1 MEILE
6 LNEDLVIGAGGHKK
20 VYIDPR
26 DNKRCIKILLEE
38 KCEDWEREKKYRE
51 IRKARGQQAVKI
63 SLRYV
68 HAYRIVLFKMLKAYL
83 KKRRLKLVH
92 ARIYAFKIVDIF
104 LAASIVSKLS

>member
-51 IRKARGQQAVKI
+51 IRKARG
-63 SLRYV
+63 
-68 HAYRIVLFKMLKAYL
+68 
-83 KKRRLKLVH
+83 
-92 ARIYAFKIVDIF
+92 
-104 LAASIVSKLS
+104 

>member
-1 MEILE
+1 MVHVRCAAARSRKG
-6 LNEDLVIGAGGHKK
+6 DGA
-20 VYIDPR
+20 VFY
-26 DNKRCIKILLEE
+26 
-38 KCEDWEREKKYRE
+38 
-51 IRKARGQQAVKI
+51 AVKI

-92 ARIYAFKIVDIF
+92 ARIYAFKIVDIL

>member
-38 KCEDWEREKKYRE
+38 NAR
-51 IRKARGQQAVKI
+51 IGSGRKSIG
-63 SLRYV
+63 RYV
-68 HAYRIVLFKMLKAYL
+68 
-83 KKRRLKLVH
+83 RLE
-92 ARIYAFKIVDIF
+92 
-104 LAASIVSKLS
+104 ASRG

>member
-38 KCEDWEREKKYRE
+38 KCEDWEREKS
-51 IRKARGQQAVKI
+51 IG
-63 SLRYV
+63 RYV
-68 HAYRIVLFKMLKAYL
+68 
-83 KKRRLKLVH
+83 RLE
-92 ARIYAFKIVDIF
+92 
-104 LAASIVSKLS
+104 ASRG